1 MCKDLLYIMVISS
14 RLSLDL
20 VSSALDDVVASEL
33 GSVGAIQEVK
43 GKSHA
48 LRQLRYK
55 AKPHL
60 DVAELQLITLLP
72 YLSRCSKWPSI
83 RQRGLHQC

>member
-1 MCKDLLYIMVISS
+1 MDLLYIMVISI

-20 VSSALDDVVASEL
+20 LSLAFDDVVAPEP
-33 GSVGAIQEVK
+33 GSAEATQKVVK

-72 YLSRCSKWPSI
+72 YLSRCSKWSSI
-83 RQRGLHQC
+83 RQRGRHYR